1 MQAEIH
7 TFLHITEDLLSSP
20 MKAAGRLSPNL
31 VVANA
36 GPFNSKITKAGL
48 CLVCAVLSVRVASP
62 PLFLSCAAGVY
73 RALTETKV
81 SWARCS
87 TQGW

>member
-1 MQAEIH
+1 MQAELH

-20 MKAAGRLSPNL
+20 IKAAGRLSPNL
-31 VVANA
+31 LAPNA
-36 GPFNSKITKAGL
+36 GPFNSKITKAAL
-48 CLVCAVLSVRVASP
+48 CLVCAVLSVRVASLQP
-62 PLFLSCAAGVY
+62 FLSCAAGVY
-73 RALTETKV
+73 RALTEIKV